1 MSAVSDRP
9 LRADAARNAERILRA
24 AREVYGE
31 LGPEAPIEAVA
42 RRAGVGERTLYR
54 RFPTKGELVRAALDQ
69 CIAEGLTPTI
79 EAVRDAADPLEG
91 LAQLIDAAISL
102 GAQERNLLT
111 AARSAGSLTPDVP
124 PLCTTRSTTSPVA
137 GSRPASCGLIW
148 CPLTCHE

>member
-1 MSAVSDRP
+1 MSALSDRP

-24 AREVYGE
+24 ARDVYGE

-69 CIAEGLTPTI
+69 CIAEDLTPTI

-102 GAQERNLLT
+102 GARERNLSDRG
-111 AARSAGSLTPDVP
+111 A
-124 PLCTTRSTTSPVA
+124 
-137 GSRPASCGLIW
+137 
-148 CPLTCHE
+148 